1 MDRIVVKQV
10 NEIFFNMPVK
20 SQILQACI
28 KILVYS
34 VVFIINNFN
43 EILRLLHA
51 GGFVIT
57 PFQSFNTLL
66 IRWHGDVVVC

>member
-1 MDRIVVKQV
+1 MDRIAVKQV
-10 NEIFFNMPVK
+10 MKF
-20 SQILQACI
+20 LQACI

-34 VVFIINNFN
+34 VVFIVNSFN

-57 PFQSFNTLL
+57 PFQSFRTLL
-66 IRWHGDVVVC
+66 VRWHGDVAVC